1 MSPTAIVLAVAAGAA
16 FPLLRWA
23 IGRAVTGERAPYGRG
38 R

>member
-1 MSPTAIVLAVAAGAA
+1 MSPTAVVLAVAAGAA
-16 FPLLRWA
+16 FLLLLSA